1 VSELNKHTGWQ
12 QGQYIRL
19 PKYEKLSQGW
29 HEESERLERERVR
42 PSPTGNAICVTF
54 EPDMAKWIA
63 ERLNTAAQLESK
75 LAAVTAERDALRQDK
90 ALVDWLDDNAGMV
103 VYREGM
109 FAASSEDCCN
119 AGWYDTV
126 RDAIKAAIDAAK
138 GGAR

>member
-75 LAAVTAERDALRQDK
+75 LATLTAERDALLGMLSCLKHHHMTKPGIARLVQDT
-90 ALVDWLDDNAGMV
+90 
-103 VYREGM
+103 E
-109 FAASSEDCCN
+109 
-119 AGWYDTV
+119 
-126 RDAIKAAIDAAK
+126 AAIDAAK
-138 GGAR
+138 GGAK

>member
-75 LAAVTAERDALRQDK
+75 LAAVTAERDALLEVAIDMLADLQEYTS
-90 ALVDWLDDNAGMV
+90 LIYGDDGDPVMA
-103 VYREGM
+103 
-109 FAASSEDCCN
+109 DCDGY
-119 AGWYDTV
+119 A
-126 RDAIKAAIDAAK
+126 AAIDAAK
-138 GGAR
+138 GCGV

>member
-1 VSELNKHTGWQ
+1 VSEHTPFDSEW
-12 QGQYIRL
+12 
-19 PKYEKLSQGW
+19 EKFAMKL
-29 HEESERLERERVR
+29 
-42 PSPTGNAICVTF
+42 T
-54 EPDMAKWIA
+54 K
-63 ERLNTAAQLESK
+63 AQLVK
-75 LAAVTAERDALRQDK
+75 VLRAQGIQLTAENAALRQDK

-103 VYREGM
+103 VYRDGM